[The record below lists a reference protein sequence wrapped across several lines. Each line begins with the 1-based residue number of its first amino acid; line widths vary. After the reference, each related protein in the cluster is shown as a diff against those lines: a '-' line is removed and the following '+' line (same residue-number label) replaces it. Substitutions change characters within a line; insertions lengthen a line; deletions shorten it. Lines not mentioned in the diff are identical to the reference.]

1 MYNFLKIGAVIVTGR
16 FLQPR
21 FKGLLALIAFWFIVR
36 FLHAEYLSYVSL
48 SGDTQHLILAS
59 LIKIALYL
67 LAFLVYVLSVE
78 RRILKRSASEIEARQ
93 LQAREAGTDDGFDFL
108 RQKKKLDSPTDQLL
122 KKK

>member
-16 FLQPR
+16 LLQPR

-67 LAFLVYVLSVE
+67 QAFLVYVFSVE
-78 RRILKRSASEIEARQ
+78 RRLLQRSASEIEARQ
-93 LQAREAGTDDGFDFL
+93 LHSREAGTDDGFDFL
-108 RQKKKLDSPTDQLL
+108 RQKKKLVSPTEQLL

>member
-16 FLQPR
+16 FLKPR
-21 FKGLLALIAFWFIVR
+21 FKGLLALIAFWFIIR
-36 FLHAEYLSYVSL
+36 FLHNEYLSYVSL

-59 LIKIALYL
+59 LIKITLYL
-67 LAFLVYVLSVE
+67 LAFLIYVFMVE
-78 RRILKRSASEIEARQ
+78 RRILMRSSTEIEAQ
-93 LQAREAGTDDGFDFL
+93 QMQARTAGTDDGFDFL